1 MKTPDRLSAAS
12 VATVSAAPARKLSP
26 DPLLA
31 LYQSSIGK
39 KIIVAVTELIL
50 IVYHRAE
57 SKLVSPNNKRKF
69 DILVVGSGLVVAR

>member
-39 KIIVAVTELIL
+39 KIIVAVTGWSWLSTI
-50 IVYHRAE
+50 A
-57 SKLVSPNNKRKF
+57 PNR
-69 DILVVGSGLVVAR
+69 S